1 MVTLDF
7 LKEILSAHALRN
19 NPRANYFYEFDIVV
33 FDHSTDAS
41 DFMRT
46 YFALKDNKELAVRS
60 ITEFEFR
67 EIIYTWFFG
76 RERSKNSNR
85 DPSEN
90 LEEVNSFYCSL
101 KKFTKENR
109 IFHFQNVNKG
119 RYEYQL
125 GIAFD
130 YLYIEGEEN
139 NFLIYFNAQD

>member
-7 LKEILSAHALRN
+7 LKTILFSHASRN

-60 ITEFEFR
+60 ITESEFR

-90 LEEVNSFYCSL
+90 LEEVNSFYHSL
-101 KKFTKENR
+101 KELTKEKR

-130 YLYIEGEEN
+130 YFYVEGDEN
-139 NFLIYFNAQD
+139 NFLIYFNAQG

>member
-7 LKEILSAHALRN
+7 LKTILFSHASRN

-90 LEEVNSFYCSL
+90 LEEVNIFYCSL
-101 KKFTKENR
+101 KAFTKENR